1 MKSKRSTNKA
11 IMKKYSQGSRE
22 AQEKQKNDKKNVP
35 VLVITYFVIF
45 IFIGM
50 MVHLVK
56 YVVVDADSDI
66 ANSYN
71 KRQNLYAETVIK
83 GQIISDDGV
92 VLAETKT
99 DDDGRKEYSKIFSSS
114 DRPDHSI
121 SEGEKL
127 SSCIC
132 GR

>member
-1 MKSKRSTNKA
+1 MKSKRFTNKA

-56 YVVVDADSDI
+56 
-66 ANSYN
+66 
-71 KRQNLYAETVIK
+71 
-83 GQIISDDGV
+83 
-92 VLAETKT
+92 
-99 DDDGRKEYSKIFSSS
+99 
-114 DRPDHSI
+114 
-121 SEGEKL
+121 
-127 SSCIC
+127 
-132 GR
+132 